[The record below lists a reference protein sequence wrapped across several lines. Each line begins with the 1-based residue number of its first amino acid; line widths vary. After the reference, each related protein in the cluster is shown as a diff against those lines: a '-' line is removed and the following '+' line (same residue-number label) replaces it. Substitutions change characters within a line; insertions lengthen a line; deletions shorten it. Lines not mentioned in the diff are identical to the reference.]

1 MGSNGRWSGTRT
13 STPTTKGEPVSPSK
27 QTEQMPILH
36 IITTFSLGGATEN
49 TLLSVEGLKSR
60 GRDVWILTGPSN
72 PSEGDLLERARA
84 NGVRVDILP
93 VLVRDIHPWKDLV
106 AFIKLIGILK
116 KGNIGIVHT
125 HSSKAGIL
133 GRAAAAI
140 ARTPIV
146 VHTIHGL
153 PFHDYQPKPI
163 FTLFRLA
170 EKVGAWCSDKLIT
183 VTDTIR
189 QKALAAHVGRPE
201 QFVTVRSGFDI
212 EQFSRAREDGKK
224 LRKEFGFNDADLIV
238 GKIARFSR
246 LKGHR
251 YLIDAIP
258 KVVQEVPAARF
269 FLVGGGELKDE
280 LQDLVRA
287 RGIEH
292 NVVFSGVLPPSRIPE
307 VIGMMN
313 VVVHTSLLEGL
324 ARIMPQALAAQKPV
338 VSFDIDGAREV
349 VLHGKTGYLV
359 PPEDIDGLAGAIIN
373 LLKHPD
379 LVALF
384 GKAGR
389 ELVEQQWTIEA
400 MVRGIDRVYD
410 ELLKEREDRLA

>member
-1 MGSNGRWSGTRT
+1 MG
-13 STPTTKGEPVSPSK
+13 
-27 QTEQMPILH
+27 ILH

-60 GRDVWILTGPSN
+60 GRDVWILAGPGN
-72 PSEGDLLERARA
+72 LSEGDLLERARA
-84 NGVRVDILP
+84 NGIRVEILP
-93 VLVRDIHPWKDLV
+93 ELARDIHPWKDLV
-106 AFIKLIGILK
+106 AFFKLIGILK
-116 KGNIGIVHT
+116 KRNILIVHT

-133 GRAAAAI
+133 GRAAAAV

-153 PFHDYQPKPI
+153 PFHDYQPKAI
-163 FTLFRLA
+163 FTIYRLA
-170 EKVGAWCSDKLIT
+170 EKMCAWFSDRLIT

-189 QKALAAHVGRPE
+189 EKALAAHVGRPE
-201 QFVTVRSGFDI
+201 QFVTVRSGFDVG
-212 EQFSRAREDGKK
+212 EFTRAREDNKK
-224 LRKEFGFNDADLIV
+224 LRREFGFSDDDLIV

-280 LQDLVRA
+280 LQDLVKA
-287 RGIEH
+287 KGIER
-292 NVVFSGVLPPSRIPE
+292 NVVFSGMFPPSRIPE
-307 VIGMMN
+307 IIAMMN
-313 VVVHTSLLEGL
+313 LVVHTSLLEGL
-324 ARIMPQALAAQKPV
+324 ARVLPQALAAQKPV

-349 VLHGKTGYLV
+349 VLDGKTGYLV
-359 PPEDIDGLAGAIIN
+359 PPKDIDGLAVAIIN
-373 LLKHPD
+373 LLKQRD
-379 LVALF
+379 LALRF

-389 ELVEQQWTIEA
+389 ELVEQQWTIDA
-400 MVRGIDRVYD
+400 MVRGIDGVYED
-410 ELLKEREDRLA
+410 LLRQHAEHPV